1 MIALHNRSIYST
13 EPVLVGLEAAWGGAM
28 KRVLVVEDDADIG
41 RVLDLVLFMAGYLPQ
56 TAPTIED
63 ARAVLALRP
72 YDLVLA
78 DAILPDGDGLDLC
91 RELVTGAP
99 PTPVIVVSGD
109 VGRGIRERALAAG
122 AAHFVAKPFDPEAIE
137 RVVRMT
143 LGDAPDRRRAPRSTA
158 SRAA

>member
-1 MIALHNRSIYST
+1 
-13 EPVLVGLEAAWGGAM
+13 M
-28 KRVLVVEDDADIG
+28 KRVLVIEDDADIG

-56 TAPTIED
+56 TASTIEA
-63 ARAVLALRP
+63 ARACLALRP

-91 RELVTGAP
+91 RELVTGSP

-122 AAHFVAKPFDPEAIE
+122 AAHFVAKPFDPEALE